1 MSTREELKKLEDN
14 LQAVELWLYTHKKE
28 VDEKRLEAYA
38 ILRRIAD
45 IREEEK
51 RGLQV
56 KTRIKQAY

>member
-1 MSTREELKKLEDN
+1 MSVRDELKKLEDE
-14 LQAVELWLYTHKKE
+14 LQTIELWLYTHKKE

-51 RGLQV
+51 KSLPV